1 MDNFFSSD
9 FSFLMKRNQF
19 YEIETVT
26 TNTHPSQM
34 KNRGQLQCSRVDQ
47 SVGLGKNSTGNITN
61 QNFFLTV

>member
-9 FSFLMKRNQF
+9 FSLLMKRNQF

-34 KNRGQLQCSRVDQ
+34 RKRGQLQCSPMDEI
-47 SVGLGKNSTGNITN
+47 VGLGKNSTGNYQSEIS
-61 QNFFLTV
+61 F